1 MASFEREKALVVHL
15 LDRLRRQGETINP
28 NIANEETGIDV
39 TVRLTDGPI
48 VAIQVTE
55 FDPNAI
61 PGSARAQEKAIAKT
75 ASGKP
80 YAMWAQNDP
89 SIALSAIRRTIKR
102 KVEIAARHSFD
113 RFGEVW
119 LLICAGVPEH
129 GAVVSTFLMTPWLSA
144 EDLNSATDEPS
155 ARVEV

>member
-1 MASFEREKALVVHL
+1 MADHATEGSMASFEREKDLVGRL
-15 LDRLRRQGETINP
+15 LDRWPLHGEAVNP
-28 NIANEETGIDV
+28 NVGGRETGIDV
-39 TVRLTDGPI
+39 AVRLADGRM
-48 VAIQVTE
+48 VGVQVTE
-55 FDPNAI
+55 VDPNAI

-80 YAMWAQNDP
+80 YAMWAQNGP

-129 GAVVSTFLMTPWLSA
+129 GAVVSTFLMTRWLSA
-144 EDLNSATDEPS
+144 EDLN
-155 ARVEV
+155 